1 VCFNY
6 VAKLLRVSGK
16 DIPKQELNFLYFLTY
31 CGNLH
36 LLPNNSVGG
45 SVASDSHRSGE
56 RFVLPKQ
63 MYGKFGIAS
72 TICSLVET
80 SYPEALYCNTE
91 MST

>member
-1 VCFNY
+1 MCFNY
-6 VAKLLRVSGK
+6 LAKSLRVSGK
-16 DIPKQELNFLYFLTY
+16 DIPKQELNFLYFLRY

-36 LLPNNSVGG
+36 LGG

-56 RFVLPKQ
+56 SFVLPKEV
-63 MYGKFGIAS
+63 YGKFGIAS

-80 SYPEALYCNTE
+80 SYPEALYYNTE